1 MRTILYIIQKEF
13 RQLKRN
19 RQMLPII
26 FVMPMIQLLVL
37 SFAATFEIK
46 NTNLYIVD
54 NDHSQLSRELT
65 AKFRGSPFYTI
76 IGYSDDYKTAQQAL
90 ELRKASQI
98 LIIPADFERD
108 LHKED
113 KAKVQVVTD
122 AINGSA
128 AALTSAYALSIIR
141 DFNVKLLVET
151 FPAVDFKDPI
161 DVRYSFWYN
170 PRLDYTTFMVP
181 GILVLLVTIIGLF
194 LSGMNVVREKEIGT
208 IEQINV
214 TPIHKYEFIAGKLIP
229 FWIIA
234 LFELAFGLTLAR
246 FVFNI
251 PMVGSIGLIFGVAS
265 VYLIAIMGLGL
276 FISTLADTQQQSM
289 FLSWFFMVIFILM
302 SGLFTPID
310 SMPGWAK
317 AINIINPIHYFIPV
331 MRNVMLKGS
340 NFADI
345 SKHFWALVCYGFISI
360 SLAVWRY
367 RKTS

>member
-1 MRTILYIIQKEF
+1 
-13 RQLKRN
+13 
-19 RQMLPII
+19 MLPII
-26 FVMPMIQLLVL
+26 FIMPMVQLLVL

-65 AKFRGSPFYTI
+65 GKFRGSPFYTI
-76 IGYSDDYKTAQQAL
+76 TGYTDDYKTAQQAL

-98 LIIPADFERD
+98 LVIPSKFEQD
-108 LHKED
+108 LHELD

-141 DFNVKLLVET
+141 DFNVRLLVET
-151 FPAVDFKDPI
+151 FPAVDLKDPI
-161 DVRYSFWYN
+161 DIRYSFWYN
-170 PRLDYTTFMVP
+170 PKLDYTTFMVP
-181 GILVLLVTIIGLF
+181 GILVLLITIIGLF

-229 FWIIA
+229 FWIIS
-234 LFELAFGLTLAR
+234 LFELAIGLTMAKLI
-246 FVFNI
+246 FNI
-251 PMVGSIGLIFGVAS
+251 PMVGSIELIFGVAA

-310 SMPGWAK
+310 SMPEWAK
-317 AINIINPIHYFIPV
+317 TINIINPIHYFIPV

-340 NFADI
+340 TFADI
-345 SKHFWALVCYGFISI
+345 SKHFWALACYGFISI

>member
-1 MRTILYIIQKEF
+1 MRTTFYIIQKEF

-26 FVMPMIQLLVL
+26 FVMPLIQLLVL
-37 SFAATFEIK
+37 SYAATFEIK

-54 NDHSQLSRELT
+54 NDHSQTSRELT
-65 AKFRGSPFYTI
+65 AKFRGSPFFTI
-76 IGYSDDYKTAQQAL
+76 TGSSEDYNSAL
-90 ELRKASQI
+90 RAIEQRKASQI
-98 LIIPADFERD
+98 LLIPSNFERD
-108 LHKED
+108 LHNED
-113 KAKVQVVTD
+113 KAKVQVVND
-122 AINGSA
+122 AINGNA
-128 AALTSAYALSIIR
+128 AAITNAYSASIIH
-141 DFNVKLLVET
+141 DFNVNLLVET
-151 FPAVDFKDPI
+151 FPSVNLKDPI
-161 DVRYSFWYN
+161 NINYSFWYN
-170 PRLDYTTFMVP
+170 AKLDYTTYMVP
-181 GILVLLVTIIGLF
+181 GILVLLITIIGLF
-194 LSGMNVVREKEIGT
+194 LSGMNIVREKEIGT

-234 LFELAFGLTLAR
+234 LFELAFGLTIAR
-246 FVFNI
+246 IAFNI
-251 PMVGSIGLIFGVAS
+251 PMVGSIGLIFGVAA

-276 FISTLADTQQQSM
+276 FISTLANTQQQSM
-289 FLSWFFMVIFILM
+289 FLSWFFMVIFILL

-310 SMPGWAK
+310 SIPAWAK
-317 AINIINPIHYFIPV
+317 IINIINPIHYFIPV

-340 NFADI
+340 DFSDV

>member
-1 MRTILYIIQKEF
+1 
-13 RQLKRN
+13 
-19 RQMLPII
+19 MLPII
-26 FVMPMIQLLVL
+26 FIMPMVQLLVL

-65 AKFRGSPFYTI
+65 GKFRGSPFYTI
-76 IGYSDDYKTAQQAL
+76 TGYTDDYKTAQQAL

-98 LIIPADFERD
+98 LIIPAKFEND
-108 LHKED
+108 LHEQD

-128 AALTSAYALSIIR
+128 AALTSGYALSIIH
-141 DFNVKLLVET
+141 DFNVRLLVET
-151 FPAVDFKDPI
+151 FPAVDLKDPI
-161 DVRYSFWYN
+161 DIRYSFWYN
-170 PRLDYTTFMVP
+170 PKLDYTTFMVP
-181 GILVLLVTIIGLF
+181 GILVLLITIIGLF

-234 LFELAFGLTLAR
+234 LFELAFGLTLAKL
-246 FVFNI
+246 VFNI

-317 AINIINPIHYFIPV
+317 TINIINPIHYFIPV

-340 NFADI
+340 TFADI
-345 SKHFWALVCYGFISI
+345 GQHFWALVCYGFISI

>member
-1 MRTILYIIQKEF
+1 MRTILFIVQKEF

-26 FVMPMIQLLVL
+26 FIMPMIQLLVL

-46 NTNLYIVD
+46 NTNLYVVD
-54 NDHSQLSRELT
+54 NDHSQVSRELT
-65 AKFRGSPFYTI
+65 GKFRGSPFFTI
-76 IGYSDDYKTAQQAL
+76 TGYSEDYTSAMQAL

-98 LIIPADFERD
+98 LLIPSNFERD
-108 LHKED
+108 LQKQD
-113 KAKVQVVTD
+113 KAKVQVITD

-128 AALTSAYALSIIR
+128 AALTSAYAVSIIR

-151 FPAVDFKDPI
+151 FPSANLKDPI
-161 DVRYSFWYN
+161 DVSYSFWYN
-170 PRLDYTTFMVP
+170 PKLDYSTFMVP

-234 LFELAFGLTLAR
+234 LFELAFGLILAKM
-246 FVFNI
+246 VFNI
-251 PMVGSIGLIFGVAS
+251 PIIGSLGLIFGVAS

-289 FLSWFFMVIFILM
+289 FLSWFLMVIFILM

-310 SMPGWAK
+310 SMPVWAK
-317 AINIINPIHYFIPV
+317 TINIINPIHYFIPV

-340 NFADI
+340 DFADI
-345 SKHFWALVCYGFISI
+345 SKQFWSLVCYSTVSI

>member
-26 FVMPMIQLLVL
+26 FIMPMIQLLVL

-46 NTNLYIVD
+46 NTNLYVVD
-54 NDHSQLSRELT
+54 NDHSQLSRDLT
-65 AKFRGSPFYTI
+65 AKFRGSPFFTI
-76 IGYSDDYKTAQQAL
+76 TGYSDDYLSAQRAL

-98 LIIPADFERD
+98 LVIPSNFERD
-108 LHKED
+108 LHNEE

-141 DFNVKLLVET
+141 DFNVNLLVET
-151 FPAVDFKDPI
+151 FPSVDLKDPI
-161 DVRYSFWYN
+161 NIRYSFWYN
-170 PRLDYTTFMVP
+170 PKLDYTTFMVP
-181 GILVLLVTIIGLF
+181 GILVLLITIIGLF

-234 LFELAFGLTLAR
+234 LGELAFGLVLAKL
-246 FVFNI
+246 VFNI
-251 PMVGSIGLIFGVAS
+251 PMVGSLYLIFGVAA

-317 AINIINPIHYFIPV
+317 TINIINPIHYFIPV

-340 NFADI
+340 GFADI
-345 SKHFWALVCYGFISI
+345 SKHFWALVCYGTISI

>member
-1 MRTILYIIQKEF
+1 
-13 RQLKRN
+13 
-19 RQMLPII
+19 MLPVI
-26 FVMPMIQLLVL
+26 FIMPMLQLLVL

-46 NTNLYIVD
+46 NTNIYIVD
-54 NDHSQLSRELT
+54 NDHSHTSRELT
-65 AKFRGSPFYTI
+65 AKFRGSPFFTI
-76 IGYSDDYKTAQQAL
+76 TGSSEDYKTALEAL

-98 LIIPADFERD
+98 LSIPANFERD
-108 LHKED
+108 LQKED

-128 AALTSAYALSIIR
+128 AALTSAYSISIIH
-141 DFNVKLLVET
+141 DFNVNLLVET
-151 FPAVDFKDPI
+151 FPSMNLKDPI
-161 DVRYSFWYN
+161 TISYSFWYN

-234 LFELAFGLTLAR
+234 LFELAFGLTLAK
-246 FVFNI
+246 FFFNI
-251 PMVGSIGLIFGVAS
+251 PMVGSIELIFGVAA

-310 SMPGWAK
+310 SMPEWAK
-317 AINIINPIHYFIPV
+317 MINIINPIHYFIPV

-340 NFADI
+340 DFSDV
-345 SKHFWALVCYGFISI
+345 SRYFWPLVFYGFISI

>member
-65 AKFRGSPFYTI
+65 GKFRGSPFYTI
-76 IGYSDDYKTAQQAL
+76 TGYSDDYKTAQQAL

-98 LIIPADFERD
+98 LIIPSHFERD
-108 LHKED
+108 LHEQD

-128 AALTSAYALSIIR
+128 AALTNAYALSIIR

-151 FPAVDFKDPI
+151 FPAVDLKDPI

-170 PRLDYTTFMVP
+170 PKLDYKTFMVP
-181 GILVLLVTIIGLF
+181 GILVLLVTLIGLF

-234 LFELAFGLTLAR
+234 LFELAFGLTLAKL
-246 FVFNI
+246 VFNI

-317 AINIINPIHYFIPV
+317 TINIINPIHYFIPV

-340 NFADI
+340 TFADI
-345 SKHFWALVCYGFISI
+345 SRHFWALIGYGFISI

>member
-1 MRTILYIIQKEF
+1 
-13 RQLKRN
+13 
-19 RQMLPII
+19 MLPII
-26 FVMPMIQLLVL
+26 FVMPMVQLLVL

-65 AKFRGSPFYTI
+65 AQFRGSHFYTI
-76 IGYSDDYKTAQQAL
+76 TGYTEDYKTAAKAL

-98 LIIPADFERD
+98 LIIPDHFERD
-108 LHKED
+108 LNKED

-141 DFNVKLLVET
+141 DFNVNLLVDT
-151 FPAVDFKDPI
+151 YPAINLKDPV

-170 PRLDYTTFMVP
+170 PKLDYTTFMVP
-181 GILVLLVTIIGLF
+181 GILVLLITIIGLF

-229 FWIIA
+229 FWLIA
-234 LFELAFGLTLAR
+234 LFELAFGLTLAKL
-246 FVFNI
+246 VFNI
-251 PMVGSIGLIFGVAS
+251 PMVGSIELIFGVAA

-310 SMPGWAK
+310 SMPEWAK
-317 AINIINPIHYFIPV
+317 TINIINPIHYFIPV

-340 NFADI
+340 QFSDI
-345 SKHFWALVCYGFISI
+345 SKHFWALACYGIISI